1 MEARI
6 RIIKRDAGGV
16 TNSLPANQ
24 SDKTDQEREREM
36 AKKVKGWVTE
46 WEERNRSL
54 KNAALLLVHSLDDR
68 RRSSAV
74 SVMVNG

>member
-6 RIIKRDAGGV
+6 RIIKRAAGGD
-16 TNSLPANQ
+16 TSSLIANQ
-24 SDKTDQEREREM
+24 SEKTDREREREM
-36 AKKVKGWVTE
+36 ARNVKGWVAE

-54 KNAALLLVHSLDDR
+54 KNAALLLVRSLDDR
-68 RRSSAV
+68 RRSPAV

>member
-6 RIIKRDAGGV
+6 RIIKRDAGGD
-16 TNSLPANQ
+16 TRNLPTNQ
-24 SDKTDQEREREM
+24 SEKTDREREREM
-36 AKKVKGWVTE
+36 AKNVKGWVTE

-54 KNAALLLVHSLDDR
+54 KNAAFLLVHSLDNR

>member
-6 RIIKRDAGGV
+6 RIIKRDAGGD
-16 TNSLPANQ
+16 TSSLPANQ

>member
-6 RIIKRDAGGV
+6 RIIKRDAGGD
-16 TNSLPANQ
+16 TRNLPTNQ
-24 SDKTDQEREREM
+24 SEKTDREREREM
-36 AKKVKGWVTE
+36 AKNVKGWVTE

-54 KNAALLLVHSLDDR
+54 KNAALLLVHSLDNR

>member
-6 RIIKRDAGGV
+6 RIIKRDAGGD
-16 TNSLPANQ
+16 TSSLPTNQ
-24 SDKTDQEREREM
+24 SEKTEREREREM
-36 AKKVKGWVTE
+36 AKNVKGWVTE

-54 KNAALLLVHSLDDR
+54 KNGALLLVHSLDDR

>member
-16 TNSLPANQ
+16 PSSLPANQ
-24 SDKTDQEREREM
+24 NDKTDREREREM
-36 AKKVKGWVTE
+36 AKNVKGWIAE

-54 KNAALLLVHSLDDR
+54 KNAALLLVHSLDNR
-68 RRSSAV
+68 RRSAAV
-74 SVMVNG
+74 SVMANG

>member
-6 RIIKRDAGGV
+6 RIIKRNAGGD
-16 TNSLPANQ
+16 TNILPANQ
-24 SDKTDQEREREM
+24 SEKTDQEREREM

>member
-6 RIIKRDAGGV
+6 RIIKRDAGGD
-16 TNSLPANQ
+16 TSSLPANQ
-24 SDKTDQEREREM
+24 SEKTDREREREM
-36 AKKVKGWVTE
+36 ARNVKGWVAE
-46 WEERNRSL
+46 WEERTRSL

-68 RRSSAV
+68 RRSPAV

>member
-6 RIIKRDAGGV
+6 RIIKRDAGGD
-16 TNSLPANQ
+16 TSSLPTNQ
-24 SDKTDQEREREM
+24 SEKTDREREREM
-36 AKKVKGWVTE
+36 AKNVKGWVTE

-54 KNAALLLVHSLDDR
+54 KNAAFLLVHSLDNR

>member
-6 RIIKRDAGGV
+6 RIIKRDAGGDIS
-16 TNSLPANQ
+16 SLPANQ
-24 SDKTDQEREREM
+24 SEKTEREREREM
-36 AKKVKGWVTE
+36 AKNVKGWVTE

-68 RRSSAV
+68 RRGSAA

>member
-6 RIIKRDAGGV
+6 RIIKRDAGSD
-16 TNSLPANQ
+16 TSSLPANQ
-24 SDKTDQEREREM
+24 SEKTEREREREM
-36 AKKVKGWVTE
+36 AKNVKGWVAE

-54 KNAALLLVHSLDDR
+54 KNAALSLVHSLNDR